1 MSGLPALLG
10 AGTELT
16 VVAPPWAPGFRV
28 AFGRWRGALPAIAP
42 LATGKGRSAE
52 AAIAGCLGEMAENL
66 SLGAPA
72 APVRAVPFHGA
83 ASARDARVRDLADP
97 ADPGSEGAAAHP
109 DPAEARLR
117 ALCERVERAALAGW
131 WAGGAAG
138 AALPA
143 AGDVAGGLRGANPAG
158 RRSLAWRL
166 PAPAGIAAV
175 LALSDDGGG
184 GRIALGTAAA
194 LDEAGAL
201 EAALAEAL
209 LAEIA
214 LLAPPAHPDRRR
226 AEDRAPLLAR
236 RWAGLVTRGAPM
248 AAAPPLDRAPLL
260 PPDRPPPAGP
270 TPSPDRPSLAIPSH
284 PPDPS
289 PLALALPV
297 GPPLSARLDGPLP
310 EVAPWAAMPPA
321 DFPGGLVPGASP
333 AAMARLAR
341 AVGALRAA
349 GVAGGFA
356 DLTHPALGLPVVRCL
371 CPDLPSARGVL

>member
-1 MSGLPALLG
+1 MTGLPALLG

-143 AGDVAGGLRGANPAG
+143 AGEVAGGLRGANPAG

-166 PAPAGIAAV
+166 PAPARIAAV

-214 LLAPPAHPDRRR
+214 WLAPPAHPDRRR
-226 AEDRAPLLAR
+226 AEDRAPVLAR
-236 RWAGLVTRGAPM
+236 RWAGLVARREAM
-248 AAAPPLDRAPLL
+248 AATPPL
-260 PPDRPPPAGP
+260 PPDRPPLAGSAP
-270 TPSPDRPSLAIPSH
+270 PLPDRPSRAIPPR
-284 PPDPS
+284 PPDRS
-289 PLALALPV
+289 PLAPALPV
-297 GPPLSARLDGPLP
+297 GPPVVACPEGPTL
-310 EVAPWAAMPPA
+310 AAATWGIMPPA
-321 DFPGGLVPGASP
+321 DFTGACLAPLPGASP